1 MRGVIESYRQVSSRA
16 QGSRPLKR
24 LLLAAGIAAVALYG
38 IGDLVSGLLYEG
50 YRFAD
55 QAISELSA
63 FGSPVRPIMMSVIVV
78 HGALVTAFGVGVW
91 LSAHRRSLRWAG
103 IFMIGAGLIGFP
115 THTVFAM
122 SSRGMEIGFNDTMH
136 IALSMTFSIL
146 VVAAIVAT
154 AIAYRGWFRL
164 FAITTGVVLIV
175 FGAASGVA
183 IQGIEQDQTA
193 WAGAFERI
201 NAYAYF
207 LWIVVLA
214 VIIRKTLVVT
224 SRRSEPSSATPA
236 PASLVVP
243 TPEPRL

>member
-1 MRGVIESYRQVSSRA
+1 MREVVSRA
-16 QGSRPLKR
+16 QGSQPLKR
-24 LLLAAGIAAVALYG
+24 LLLAAGIAAVVLYG
-38 IGDLVSGLLYEG
+38 IGDVASGLLYEG

-63 FGSPVRPIMMSVIVV
+63 FGSPVRPLMMSVILV

-122 SSRGMEIGFNDTMH
+122 SSRWMEVGFNDTMH
-136 IALSMTFSIL
+136 IALSMVFTVF
-146 VVAAIVAT
+146 VVAAMVSS
-154 AIAYRGWFRL
+154 AIGYLGWFR
-164 FAITTGVVLIV
+164 FYAIVTVVVLIG
-175 FGAASGVA
+175 FGAASGIA

-207 LWIVVLA
+207 AWIVVLA
-214 VIIRKTLVVT
+214 VRMRQGLVEV
-224 SRRSEPSSATPA
+224 SPTPRASHAA
-236 PASLVVP
+236 PAAIG
-243 TPEPRL
+243 TR